1 MKVLRLHLRNWR
13 GVADREVRFAPTG
26 VTVVEG
32 PNEAGKSSLV
42 EALDLLF
49 DEMDSSGKARVRSVK
64 PVHADVGASVE
75 AEIESGA
82 YAFTYAKTFHKKAGT
97 QLTVAAPRGESLNGR
112 AAHERADAIL
122 RETLDVPLWK
132 ALRVPQG
139 GGMEQAE
146 VTASGWLG
154 RALDHAAGGT
164 SKGSDREDALFDR
177 VRAQRDRWWTDRG
190 TPKKE
195 LAEAE
200 QRFADA
206 AAEAERLQG
215 EVTRLEQDVERAA
228 HLAKDVAR
236 LEAARVETE
245 RRAEAR
251 ARDLAGLA
259 TLRAARDD
267 AEKRLAQAET
277 ARARAL
283 AARDERTKLTQEV
296 GAADDEAAAA
306 ATALEAE
313 APGLDAAR
321 VALAEA
327 EAALQA
333 AESTASAASR
343 AAQQAARDFEFR
355 DEELALTMLEERSAR
370 LDAADRAAEAAE
382 ATVARVRVDDPGLVK
397 LRKLNEA
404 MVKAQVRLDAASAS
418 LRVEALADCA
428 PSIDGVAAPMSAG
441 ESRDVRVSGAARI
454 EIPGL
459 LRIDV
464 RSGAGTEEPRAEFD
478 RHKRAFDDALAAAGV
493 ASLDE
498 AAAANAD
505 LREAKRALV
514 DRDRVATEA
523 LRDLSR
529 ETLVRKVE
537 NLRPRVAAY
546 RAQRAQQADSPPLP
560 ADYDAAQEARRR
572 TKDDAA
578 SAAIAVETTLKR
590 RETVRRRAEDA
601 AVKLREGEVKR
612 QIRGERAAE
621 LRRLL
626 DRAEADVPMEALARA
641 LADADAK
648 WTAVAAEATT
658 ARDALGAAQPDIVE
672 GLARTS
678 RAAADRARDE
688 RYERERELAGL
699 RAALAVRGEDG
710 LAEKRGAADAALDAA
725 RRDAV
730 RKRAQAVAAKTL
742 FDTIDAERG
751 AERARYVAPFR
762 EKVESLGRIVFGDDF
777 AVDVSDDLRIVSRT
791 LGGRTVEFESLS
803 GGAKEQIG
811 VIARAACA
819 ILAGGAAGG
828 KTDAN
833 GTVSPADGVPI
844 LLDDSFGWSDPDRLE
859 RMGALL
865 AVVGRSCQVILLTC
879 DPARARGIPG
889 ATVVRVG

>member
-306 ATALEAE
+306 AKALEAE
-313 APGLDAAR
+313 APGLDA
-321 VALAEA
+321 
-327 EAALQA
+327 
-333 AESTASAASR
+333 
-343 AAQQAARDFEFR
+343 
-355 DEELALTMLEERSAR
+355 AR